1 MIDLVKFTKN
11 QIGFMNIYGQT
22 FLRLV
27 LFVLIS
33 SIFLL
38 SFGLVAILAIIP
50 LTAIVIKLGDDYV
63 DEIILKSFRKNRSFN
78 LKLFENKAIYEI
90 FTYTYGLDDYTNE
103 EIMSLWN
110 QILSMLNVPITL
122 IVYKSKLNL
131 EDFKVNNANY
141 NKLFD
146 EMETIVEHYFLVVN
160 ENDAAQLESI
170 LDVVSLSYYRLDQ
183 NEVAELEEKI

>member
-78 LKLFENKAIYEI
+78 LKLLENKAIYEI

-131 EDFKVNNANY
+131 DDFKVNNANY

-170 LDVVSLSYYRLDQ
+170 LDMVSLSYYRLDQ
-183 NEVAELEEKI
+183 NEVAELEERI

>member
-38 SFGLVAILAIIP
+38 SFGLVAILAVIP
-50 LTAIVIKLGDDYV
+50 LTTIVIKLGDDYV

-78 LKLFENKAIYEI
+78 LKLLENKAIYEI

-141 NKLFD
+141 NKLFY

-170 LDVVSLSYYRLDQ
+170 LDMVSLSYYRLDQ

>member
-38 SFGLVAILAIIP
+38 SFGLLAILAIIP

-63 DEIILKSFRKNRSFN
+63 DEIILKSLRKNRSFN
-78 LKLFENKAIYEI
+78 L
-90 FTYTYGLDDYTNE
+90 
-103 EIMSLWN
+103 
-110 QILSMLNVPITL
+110 
-122 IVYKSKLNL
+122 VYKSKLNL

-170 LDVVSLSYYRLDQ
+170 LDMVSLSYYRLDQ

>member
-78 LKLFENKAIYEI
+78 LKLLENKAIYEI

-170 LDVVSLSYYRLDQ
+170 LDMVSLSYYRLDQ
-183 NEVAELEEKI
+183 NEVTELEEKI

>member
-22 FLRLV
+22 FVRLV
-27 LFVLIS
+27 VFVLIS

-78 LKLFENKAIYEI
+78 FKLLENKAIYEI

-131 EDFKVNNANY
+131 EYFKVNNANY

-170 LDVVSLSYYRLDQ
+170 LDMVSLSYYRLDQ

>member
-78 LKLFENKAIYEI
+78 FKLLENKAIYEI
-90 FTYTYGLDDYTNE
+90 FTYTYGLDDYSNE

-131 EDFKVNNANY
+131 DDFKVNNANY

-170 LDVVSLSYYRLDQ
+170 LDLVSLSYYRLDQ

>member
-78 LKLFENKAIYEI
+78 LKLLENKAIYEI

-141 NKLFD
+141 NKLFE

-170 LDVVSLSYYRLDQ
+170 LDMVSLSYYRLDQ

>member
-78 LKLFENKAIYEI
+78 LKLLENKAIYEI

-131 EDFKVNNANY
+131 DDFKVNNANY

-170 LDVVSLSYYRLDQ
+170 LDMVSLSYYRLDQ

>member
-78 LKLFENKAIYEI
+78 LKLLENKAIYEI

>member
-78 LKLFENKAIYEI
+78 LKLLENKAIYEI

-170 LDVVSLSYYRLDQ
+170 LDMVSLSYYRLDQ

>member
-78 LKLFENKAIYEI
+78 LKLLENKAIYEI

-110 QILSMLNVPITL
+110 QILSTLNVPITL

-131 EDFKVNNANY
+131 DDFKVNNANY

-170 LDVVSLSYYRLDQ
+170 LDMVSLSYYRLDQ

>member
-1 MIDLVKFTKN
+1 MIDLIKFTKN

-38 SFGLVAILAIIP
+38 AFGLVAILAIIP

-63 DEIILKSFRKNRSFN
+63 DEIILKSVRKNRSFN
-78 LKLFENKAIYEI
+78 FKLLENKAIYEI

-170 LDVVSLSYYRLDQ
+170 LDTVSLSYYRLDQ

>member
-63 DEIILKSFRKNRSFN
+63 DEIILKSFRKNRSFI
-78 LKLFENKAIYEI
+78 LKLLENKAIYEI

-170 LDVVSLSYYRLDQ
+170 LDMVSLSYYRLDQ

>member
-78 LKLFENKAIYEI
+78 LKLLENKAIYEI

-103 EIMSLWN
+103 EIISLWN

-131 EDFKVNNANY
+131 DDFKVNNANY

-170 LDVVSLSYYRLDQ
+170 LDMVSLSYYRLDQ

>member
-63 DEIILKSFRKNRSFN
+63 DEIILKSFRKNRSFI
-78 LKLFENKAIYEI
+78 LKLLENKAIYEI